1 MLIRP
6 AIFMAPMVEKRPKCR
21 VDELILR
28 ANPTV
33 FVTASVLMKV
43 EPVIRKLLV
52 VRVLPTST
60 LQSTASDEKTD
71 TDPWTCRLE

>member
-6 AIFMAPMVEKRPKCR
+6 AMFMAPMVEKRPKCR
-21 VDELILR
+21 VEELIFKPK
-28 ANPTV
+28 PTV
-33 FVTASVLMKV
+33 FVTASVLIKV
-43 EPVIRKLLV
+43 EPVISKLLV

-60 LQSTASDEKTD
+60 LQATASDEKTD